1 MPAPLAPTPLN
12 REEYIEQRH
21 FFRVLR
27 ERVAQN
33 VPSQDALAQVRDELL
48 ATTRLPIAVDL
59 MRTEVLHSG
68 RLSNATARLP
78 HYFTPF
84 QTFVLSRAEEDRSR
98 FDMPVCLT
106 VLERLAQ
113 FMSGEGGMTGGG
125 VDGPFAGETGRVREP
140 TPQGLFVYQFE
151 CVSRNRLGYPEGLAA
166 VAGDPF
172 YDEVWAAWLASLR
185 RRIGGIEFADL
196 IYHRSEEF
204 LRHRRQSTGDPEA
217 RPPYPLLFGEPE
229 GRIAWANRGKDPRF
243 LFAALQRQL
252 GYPRIPQPVGRSEGF
267 SIHPELE
274 ARLLKLE
281 KRLQFLEAEQ
291 KGGLDLDALLS
302 KPAAF
307 GDDPLRV

>member
-1 MPAPLAPTPLN
+1 MPAPLP

-27 ERVAQN
+27 ERVAEN

-68 RLSNATARLP
+68 RLSHAAARLP

-84 QTFVLSRAEEDRSR
+84 QTFVLAKAEEDRSR

-106 VLERLAQ
+106 VLERLAHY
-113 FMSGEGGMTGGG
+113 MAGGG
-125 VDGPFAGETGRVREP
+125 VDGTERVREP

-172 YDEVWAAWLASLR
+172 YDEIWAAWLRSLR

-204 LRHRRQSTGDPEA
+204 LRHRRQSTGDPDA
-217 RPPYPLLFGEPE
+217 RPPYPLLFDQPE

-252 GYPRIPQPVGRSEGF
+252 GYPRIPQQTGRSEGF
-267 SIHPELE
+267 SVHPELE

-302 KPAAF
+302 KPPAF